1 MAVNSIL
8 PPYPIFADASGE
20 PLEGGYIYVG
30 APGFEARST
39 PKTSF
44 FDKLLTIPTGTASGA
59 AIRTTAGFPSRNGS
73 PAMIYANDDYSLTVT
88 DKNGR
93 VIYTTLTRTFA
104 FGVEVAD
111 IAPIL
116 APDGNF
122 TNTGFGFVNEQNTGR
137 VRSSTGVVQDVV
149 QGALVSQQS
158 VAGTVFTLPVSGA
171 GFVAGVTA
179 ALDALL
185 TAITGLSVNG
195 FMARTSAT
203 TTAARSIASGAGV
216 SVTNGDGVA
225 GNPTITS
232 LGVGIGQTWQD
243 LTASRVVTTAY
254 RNLTTKPIVVNILA
268 FTNTTSAS
276 HAEVSADNVTY
287 IKVARTVGTG
297 GGNSTSFVV
306 PVNHYYRATQTGGVT
321 SFENWA
327 ELR

>member
-30 APGFEARST
+30 EPGFEARST
-39 PKTSF
+39 PKTSY
-44 FDKLLTIPTGTASGA
+44 FDKLLTVPTGTASGA
-59 AIRTTAGFPSRNGS
+59 AVRTTAGFPARNGS
-73 PAMIYANDDYSLTVT
+73 PAMIYADEDYSLTVT

-93 VIYTTLTRTFA
+93 VIYTTLNRTFA

-122 TNTGFGFVNEQNTGR
+122 TNTGFGFINEQNTGR

-149 QGALVSQQS
+149 LGALVSQQS
-158 VAGTVFTLPVSGA
+158 ATGTVFTLPVSGA

-179 ALDALL
+179 ALNALL
-185 TAITGLSVNG
+185 TAITALSANG

-203 TTAARSIASGAGV
+203 TAAARTITAGAGV
-216 SVTNGDGVA
+216 SVTNGNGVS
-225 GNPTITS
+225 GDPTIAA
-232 LGVGIGQTWQD
+232 LGLGIGQTWQD
-243 LTASRVVTTAY
+243 VTGSRAVLTVY
-254 RNLTTKPIVVNILA
+254 QNLTTRPIAVNITEFFNSTA
-268 FTNTTSAS
+268 GNF
-276 HAEVSADNVTY
+276 AEVSADNVTF
-287 IKVARTVGTG
+287 IKVGRTSGLANGMGV
-297 GGNSTSFVV
+297 SFVV
-306 PVNHYYRATQTGGVT
+306 PVNHYYRLTQSAGATTFVT
-321 SFENWA
+321 WS